1 MSKIVRYQ
9 GDVRAFASDAQGMER
24 TVFGGTNQAD
34 DLTSQITASFLR
46 GWGIVGASEHPSLE
60 DFNAAM
66 YAMSQFIAYQH
77 QMGVPEWHAEQEYH
91 IGSICTH
98 NGESYQSLQNANIGS
113 QPPSAKWTPVL
124 TSKNGLAN
132 LGLGEG
138 SALPVG
144 VPVPWPS
151 ATPPTGWLKCNGAA
165 FSAEEYPELAK
176 SYPTNKLPDLRG
188 EFIRGWDDER
198 GVDSG
203 RTLLSSQGDAIRNI
217 TGGFGQLRVNS
228 EINAIVDVQSVSG
241 AFYGGTSVRN
251 NINVSMTYAN
261 DRKIRQDVHFS
272 AANVVPT
279 ANENRP
285 RNIAFNYI
293 VRAA

>member
-1 MSKIVRYQ
+1 MSKIARYQ
-9 GDVRAFASDAQGMER
+9 GNVRAFASDAQGMER

-132 LGLGEG
+132 LGLGTAAKLSAP
-138 SALPVG
+138 SALISGNGWMRIPYLSGDEEKNIIIQVG
-144 VPVPWPS
+144 RFSNDATGDSDVYFPIPFPNAVHQIIVS
-151 ATPPTGWLKCNGAA
+151 ALSVGTGAYAGYNTPTKMG
-165 FSAEEYPELAK
+165 F
-176 SYPTNKLPDLRG
+176 RG
-188 EFIRGWDDER
+188 NLW
-198 GVDSG
+198 
-203 RTLLSSQGDAIRNI
+203 A
-217 TGGFGQLRVNS
+217 
-228 EINAIVDVQSVSG
+228 SVS
-241 AFYGGTSVRN
+241 
-251 NINVSMTYAN
+251 
-261 DRKIRQDVHFS
+261 IRQSGNASYLAIGD
-272 AANVVPT
+272 
-279 ANENRP
+279 
-285 RNIAFNYI
+285 
-293 VRAA
+293 

>member
-1 MSKIVRYQ
+1 MSKIARYQ
-9 GDVRAFASDAQGMER
+9 GNVRAFASDAQGMER

-132 LGLGEG
+132 LGLGTAAKRE
-138 SALPVG
+138 VG
-144 VPVPWPS
+144 MWPNQIPDMS
-151 ATPPTGWLKCNGAA
+151 FFQAIAVTGN
-165 FSAEEYPELAK
+165 
-176 SYPTNKLPDLRG
+176 
-188 EFIRGWDDER
+188 
-198 GVDSG
+198 
-203 RTLLSSQGDAIRNI
+203 TLLKFPFVDQYGNAKTIMVQFVTI
-217 TGGFGQLRVNS
+217 QTTGGTDKGYPLPYAFPSMGLFATGNRATS
-228 EINAIVDVQSVSG
+228 GYNAAMNVRIANATTVSIQNWGNAG
-241 AFYGGTSVRN
+241 ALEDCCV
-251 NINVSMTYAN
+251 
-261 DRKIRQDVHFS
+261 
-272 AANVVPT
+272 
-279 ANENRP
+279 
-285 RNIAFNYI
+285 IA
-293 VRAA
+293 VGL

>member
-1 MSKIVRYQ
+1 MSKIARYQ
-9 GDVRAFASDAQGMER
+9 GNVRAFASDAQGMER

-132 LGLGEG
+132 LGLGAG
-138 SALPVG
+138 APAIG
-144 VPVPWPS
+144 IPFFWPS
-151 ATPPTGWLKCNGAA
+151 AVMPNTVMDEWSDMVFLKFNNST
-165 FSAEEYPELAK
+165 FSATTYPKLALV
-176 SYPTNKLPDLRG
+176 YPGLTLTEHRG
-188 EFIRGWDDER
+188 EFIRIWDDGR

-203 RTLLSSQGDAIRNI
+203 RPLLSAQDASAINLLL
-217 TGGFGQLRVNS
+217 GENSNQPGLGQ
-228 EINAIVDVQSVSG
+228 IAVSNDDG
-241 AFYGGTSVRN
+241 Q
-251 NINVSMTYAN
+251 NVSSGWSVAKN
-261 DRKIRQDVHFS
+261 PGQIHNSDGVNFAKV
-272 AANVVPT
+272 
-279 ANENRP
+279 RP
-285 RNIAFNYI
+285 RNIAWNFL
-293 VRAA
+293 VRAK